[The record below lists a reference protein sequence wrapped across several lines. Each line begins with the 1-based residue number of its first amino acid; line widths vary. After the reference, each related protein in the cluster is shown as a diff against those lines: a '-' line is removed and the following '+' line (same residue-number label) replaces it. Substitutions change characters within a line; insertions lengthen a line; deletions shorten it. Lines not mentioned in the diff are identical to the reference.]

1 MGDIVNTNTGEKL
14 SHVEGSWLSHID
26 FDGQRYTTGSS
37 LLLATL
43 LLNTQTTSSPLP
55 LDTGTWKKQ
64 LLAVLRQLMTHFLP
78 IVAIVMICKPS
89 WLANQRKLKGK
100 Q

>member
-26 FDGQRYTTGSS
+26 FDGQRYTTWILFAEHTNN
-37 LLLATL
+37 LL
-43 LLNTQTTSSPLP
+43 
-55 LDTGTWKKQ
+55 LDTGIWKKR